1 MAAGSQALRIG
12 EVARAAGVNIQTL
25 RYYERRRLVRPAHR
39 ELNGYRRYDAESV
52 RVVRF
57 IKHAQR
63 LGFTL
68 REIQA
73 LLRLRDTRQIPC
85 DQVRAR
91 AEAKIAEI
99 AAKERQL
106 AAMRQALET
115 LVSSCRRDGSRRECP
130 ILDALAAEEKGAA
143 IATRQR
149 RRTA

>member
-12 EVARAAGVNIQTL
+12 AVARAAGVNIQTL
-25 RYYERRRLVRPAHR
+25 RYYERRRLVRPPHR
-39 ELNGYRRYDAESV
+39 ELNGYRRYGVESV

-68 REIQA
+68 REVQA
-73 LLRLRDTRQIPC
+73 LLRLRDTRGTPC
-85 DQVRAR
+85 GQVRAR
-91 AEAKIAEI
+91 AEEKIAEI

-115 LVSSCRRDGSRRECP
+115 LVSSCRREGSRRECP
-130 ILDALAAEEKGAA
+130 ILDALAAEENGAA
-143 IATRQR
+143 ITEQNR
-149 RRTA
+149 RKV